1 MKKFIISASIILI
14 AFSAC
19 KKSFLKED
27 IYSVYSPETLT
38 DSLGFEASIAG
49 LQNQLS
55 LFFTWSDQQ
64 GWLSVWQAGTDIT
77 YVPPTQRQGIEVPYY
92 DYTQLTSTDGA
103 ALFTWRWAY
112 QMINNANVIIS
123 NVENAA
129 ITAMSQ
135 ANKDYINGEARFFR
149 AYAYNILVTC
159 FGRVPIITTPLKEP
173 KTNFTRAPLDSANNL
188 IVEDLTFGATKL
200 PDIENVK
207 TNSKGRTYARPNKY
221 MAMQLLAEVYL
232 RMNKP
237 DLAETQ
243 AQAVINSNRFKL
255 ITTRYGIKATQPG
268 DYYSDMFWYGNQ
280 RRSQGNTEAIWVLEM
295 ENTSVVPGGYTGAPQ
310 QRRQW
315 GAAYYQIPGMKI
327 TDSLGGRGIA
337 RLRLNN
343 WVAYSLFEA
352 NDIRNSH
359 YNLRRMYWYNTPGT
373 ANFGKPVVPG
383 TDPLDTLIR
392 IAPHITKWYQYDPN
406 DEFGFAMVKDII
418 LMRLGETYLLL
429 AEAQFKQNK
438 LAQAAES
445 LNAIRRRA
453 NATPVSAA
461 QVTMDFILDERV
473 RELIGEENR
482 RMTLMRTGTLVDR
495 ATRLNGDKINGISTK
510 NLLLPIPRSE
520 IDLNKDAPLEQNPGY

>member
-1 MKKFIISASIILI
+1 
-14 AFSAC
+14 
-19 KKSFLKED
+19 
-27 IYSVYSPETLT
+27 
-38 DSLGFEASIAG
+38 
-49 LQNQLS
+49 
-55 LFFTWSDQQ
+55 
-64 GWLSVWQAGTDIT
+64 
-77 YVPPTQRQGIEVPYY
+77 
-92 DYTQLTSTDGA
+92 
-103 ALFTWRWAY
+103 
-112 QMINNANVIIS
+112 
-123 NVENAA
+123 
-129 ITAMSQ
+129 
-135 ANKDYINGEARFFR
+135 
-149 AYAYNILVTC
+149 
-159 FGRVPIITTPLKEP
+159 
-173 KTNFTRAPLDSANNL
+173 
-188 IVEDLTFGATKL
+188 
-200 PDIENVK
+200 
-207 TNSKGRTYARPNKY
+207 
-221 MAMQLLAEVYL
+221 
-232 RMNKP
+232 
-237 DLAETQ
+237 
-243 AQAVINSNRFKL
+243 
-255 ITTRYGIKATQPG
+255 
-268 DYYSDMFWYGNQ
+268 
-280 RRSQGNTEAIWVLEM
+280 EM

-343 WVAYSLFEA
+343 WVAYSLFEV

-482 RMTLMRTGTLVDR
+482 RMTLMRTGTLVER